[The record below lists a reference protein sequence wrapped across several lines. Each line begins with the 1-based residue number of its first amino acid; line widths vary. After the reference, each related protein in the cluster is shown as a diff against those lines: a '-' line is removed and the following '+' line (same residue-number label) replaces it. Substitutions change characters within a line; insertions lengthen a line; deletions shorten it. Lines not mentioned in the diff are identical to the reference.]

1 VVIEGA
7 ATQLL
12 PQLAKEGA
20 PFAPLYEELREKN
33 LLSCVCKACC
43 QKMGTLAE
51 AERQGLKIIGDMQG
65 HPSIEGFLREALRSC
80 LFSRAA
86 VRGCSTVSSPEQ
98 WIARHEQPSSPTS
111 ASGPFRSN
119 FVSVD
124 VQQYRL
130 LKRQQ
135 AEHGGTILLH
145 HIFSSEKCISS
156 EKWLLLVVLKVLYNF
171 LVPGGQDDKT
181 ENIST

>member
-1 VVIEGA
+1 MKKIALLAFNGELTCFAHVLLYALDFDKKGYEVKVVIEGA

-65 HPSIEGFLREALRSC
+65 HPSIEGFLREG
-80 LFSRAA
+80 FEI
-86 VRGCSTVSSPEQ
+86 VS
-98 WIARHEQPSSPTS
+98 
-111 ASGPFRSN
+111 F
-119 FVSVD
+119 
-124 VQQYRL
+124 
-130 LKRQQ
+130 
-135 AEHGGTILLH
+135 
-145 HIFSSEKCISS
+145 
-156 EKWLLLVVLKVLYNF
+156 
-171 LVPGGQDDKT
+171 
-181 ENIST
+181 